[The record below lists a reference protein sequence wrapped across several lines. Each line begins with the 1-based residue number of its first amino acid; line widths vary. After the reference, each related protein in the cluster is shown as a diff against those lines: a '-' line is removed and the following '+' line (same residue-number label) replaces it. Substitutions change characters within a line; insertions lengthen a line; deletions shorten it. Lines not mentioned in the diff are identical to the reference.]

1 MFFGFF
7 NIFLQISRPMVDND
21 DENKYM
27 YEILA
32 FTGNKKGASCDSKVN
47 RIPSKRNKKHLM
59 QL

>member
-1 MFFGFF
+1 MCFFPK
-7 NIFLQISRPMVDND
+7 IFAQISRPMVDND

-47 RIPSKRNKKHLM
+47 IIPTKRNKKT
-59 QL
+59 